1 MNSGHQVSVSPQ
13 LDFVEDNKSEQMPP
27 KIHGVRVIVDAKN
40 LKGKYFFRSEMV
52 CHQPSII
59 SEILLKGMDKE
70 PDTIRIQTMDGAKQ
84 TVGIHTDITFEIDD
98 KKNSSKAATD
108 GKNAE
113 SEETEDEVPIYR
125 GTHTD
130 GDRYDP
136 NGYGMN
142 QPGFHAVNDED
153 ETRYGDSG
161 VWIRFLPSSNG
172 GWTTERYSESFKPQS
187 M

>member
-1 MNSGHQVSVSPQ
+1 M
-13 LDFVEDNKSEQMPP
+13 EENKE
-27 KIHGVRVIVDAKN
+27 
-40 LKGKYFFRSEMV
+40 
-52 CHQPSII
+52 
-59 SEILLKGMDKE
+59 
-70 PDTIRIQTMDGAKQ
+70 TIRISTMDGAKQ

-98 KKNSSKAATD
+98 KKNDSKSMD

-130 GDRYDP
+130 NERNNRRYD
-136 NGYGMN
+136 MN
-142 QPGFHAVNDED
+142 QPSFHGVNDE
-153 ETRYGDSG
+153 EGIRYADAGT
-161 VWIRFLPSSNG
+161 WIRFLPSSNG

>member
-1 MNSGHQVSVSPQ
+1 MN
-13 LDFVEDNKSEQMPP
+13 EK
-27 KIHGVRVIVDAKN
+27 
-40 LKGKYFFRSEMV
+40 
-52 CHQPSII
+52 
-59 SEILLKGMDKE
+59 

-98 KKNSSKAATD
+98 KKNGSKTTTD

-113 SEETEDEVPIYR
+113 SGETDDEVPVYR
-125 GTHTD
+125 GTHTE

-142 QPGFHAVNDED
+142 QPGFHGVNDAD
-153 ETRYGDSG
+153 GTRYGDSG

-187 M
+187 R

>member
-1 MNSGHQVSVSPQ
+1 
-13 LDFVEDNKSEQMPP
+13 
-27 KIHGVRVIVDAKN
+27 
-40 LKGKYFFRSEMV
+40 
-52 CHQPSII
+52 
-59 SEILLKGMDKE
+59 MDE
-70 PDTIRIQTMDGAKQ
+70 NPDTIRIQTMDGSKQ

-98 KKNSSKAATD
+98 KKNVSKPSTD

-113 SEETEDEVPIYR
+113 SGETDDEIPIYR
-125 GTHTD
+125 GTHTE

-142 QPGFHAVNDED
+142 RPGFHGVNDED
-153 ETRYGDSG
+153 ETNNGDSG